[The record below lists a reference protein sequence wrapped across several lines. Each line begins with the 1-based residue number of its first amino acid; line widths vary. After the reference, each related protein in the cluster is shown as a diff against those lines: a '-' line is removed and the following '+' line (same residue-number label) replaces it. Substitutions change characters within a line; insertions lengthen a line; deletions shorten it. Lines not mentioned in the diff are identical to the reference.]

1 MARRLESA
9 SMSRKIVLVT
19 WADAHANEEGSW
31 VHIPDI
37 EDKGEYIVTSV
48 GIALEAGE
56 GGQSGHVSLAQTVA
70 PDEFA
75 DHIVNIPIGMVRSM
89 TVLGETK

>member
-1 MARRLESA
+1 
-9 SMSRKIVLVT
+9 MSRKIVLVT
-19 WADAHANEEGSW
+19 WADAHANEDGSW

-37 EDKGEYIVTSV
+37 VDKGDYIVKSV
-48 GIALEAGE
+48 GILLEVGD

-75 DHIVNIPIGMVRSM
+75 DHIINIPNGMIKNMS
-89 TVLGETK
+89 VLASTD

>member
-1 MARRLESA
+1 
-9 SMSRKIVLVT
+9 MSRKVVLVS

-37 EDKGEYIVTSV
+37 IDKGDYIVTSV
-48 GIALEAGE
+48 GILLETGA
-56 GGQSGHVSLAQTVA
+56 GGQTGHVTIAQSLG

-75 DHIVNIPIGMVRSM
+75 DHIINIPNGMVKNLS
-89 TVLGETK
+89 VLASTD

>member
-1 MARRLESA
+1 MTA
-9 SMSRKIVLVT
+9 MSRKIVVVT

-37 EDKGEYIVTSV
+37 IDKGDYIVTSV
-48 GIALEAGE
+48 GIVLDTGD
-56 GGQSGHVSLAQTVA
+56 GGQSGHLTITQSLG

-75 DHIVNIPIGMVRSM
+75 DHIINIPNGMIKTM
-89 TVLGETK
+89 TVLGTTGDRL